1 MSRLPVEIHF
11 EVLDRRLWDQEPLTH
26 ENLCAVQKYADSSID
41 HARIVTAYLRS
52 ERNKERLLNIPNQYQ
67 LWKSRDDAYQHA
79 KFLRSADTG
88 TEPAPD
94 ILTEV
99 IYDNCIPCFGLLRH
113 HIRFRLD
120 RYNDFGYSFLG
131 LALYLGRHAIARGIA
146 NNINNHLHVTGSLNE
161 RFSGSGKIITLAAR
175 TGDGSILEPIL
186 DQIEKNSDAESV
198 RRLLQRYIWKNDE
211 AQLCKNSTPDLAMR
225 LLKYRCNI
233 ADGIDYGNHRD
244 TSWHCGLE
252 NPHGI
257 PFMEFLRHYHPY
269 TYHLSPPNG
278 PNRPNANGETP
289 LMGAVRSRRLDMVRW
304 LVGIGVNVQH
314 EDARGTTAAHLAA
327 GLQTDE
333 SITMLEI
340 LLPYTNVNPGHQTA
354 AGTILHSLVDGVRY
368 AELEPSNST
377 TTRGHSARNQFHQQ
391 CPNHVDKKYREL
403 RKYGID
409 QTLTNAANQ
418 TAAQYALGF
427 GLGDLATRI
436 NSEPEDTYSCQSS

>member
-233 ADGIDYGNHRD
+233 ADGIEL
-244 TSWHCGLE
+244 TTAIIAI
-252 NPHGI
+252 PHG
-257 PFMEFLRHYHPY
+257 
-269 TYHLSPPNG
+269 T
-278 PNRPNANGETP
+278 
-289 LMGAVRSRRLDMVRW
+289 
-304 LVGIGVNVQH
+304 VGWKIRMAFH
-314 EDARGTTAAHLAA
+314 SWSSFGTITDTHTILAHLMA
-327 GLQTDE
+327 QTNL
-333 SITMLEI
+333 TPMVKP
-340 LLPYTNVNPGHQTA
+340 LL
-354 AGTILHSLVDGVRY
+354 
-368 AELEPSNST
+368 
-377 TTRGHSARNQFHQQ
+377 
-391 CPNHVDKKYREL
+391 
-403 RKYGID
+403 
-409 QTLTNAANQ
+409 
-418 TAAQYALGF
+418 
-427 GLGDLATRI
+427 
-436 NSEPEDTYSCQSS
+436 